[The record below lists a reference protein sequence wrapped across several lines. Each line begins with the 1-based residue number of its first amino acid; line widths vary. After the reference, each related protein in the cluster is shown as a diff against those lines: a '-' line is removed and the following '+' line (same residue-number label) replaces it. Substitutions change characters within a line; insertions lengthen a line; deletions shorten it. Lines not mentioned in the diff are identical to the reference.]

1 VGLLRK
7 ETGDFI
13 MGDTEK
19 VEVFSDFFAS
29 DFIIRGSSTITQV
42 AESNGKNLGKVDLLS
57 ESEDQVRDY
66 LKNLTVHRSTGL
78 NEIHPWVLRELVDE
92 AAEPQSIIL
101 ERLWQFCEVPTDC
114 KRGNMTPIFKKM
126 NKEDEGNY
134 SPVSLTSVPSKIME

>member
-1 VGLLRK
+1 MILCVL
-7 ETGDFI
+7 
-13 MGDTEK
+13 
-19 VEVFSDFFAS
+19 AS
-29 DFIIRGSSTITQV
+29 LPSSTQIITLTCAFRV
-42 AESNGKNLGKVDLLS
+42 VGPHLHH
-57 ESEDQVRDY
+57 
-66 LKNLTVHRSTGL
+66 LKNLKVQESMGL

>member
-1 VGLLRK
+1 MGLLRK

-29 DFIIRGSSTITQV
+29 DFIIRCSSTITQV

-78 NEIHPWVLRELVDE
+78 NEIHPWVLKDLVAEVVELL
-92 AAEPQSIIL
+92 SIIFG
-101 ERLWQFCEVPTDC
+101 RL
-114 KRGNMTPIFKKM
+114 
-126 NKEDEGNY
+126 
-134 SPVSLTSVPSKIME
+134 